1 MDGTVNIGNYIVR
14 LKGVKHFKES
24 NHRYKQK
31 IEKDYILKQL
41 ISKQQETK
49 VKQNEKIQEV
59 Y

>member
-24 NHRYKQK
+24 DHRYKQK
-31 IEKDYILKQL
+31 IEKDYILKQMM
-41 ISKQQETK
+41 SKQQETK
-49 VKQNEKIQEV
+49 ETKNEKIQEI

>member
-14 LKGVKHFKES
+14 LKGVKFFKES

-41 ISKQQETK
+41 ISKQKEKK
-49 VKQNEKIQEV
+49 VNQNEKIQEV
-59 Y
+59 C

>member
-1 MDGTVNIGNYIVR
+1 MDGTVSIGNYIVR